1 MIQRV
6 QTLFLLAVTLLMT
19 SQFFSVMVYS
29 PSEKVKYLAL
39 FPCIIFIVITTLI
52 SFFTIFL
59 YHHRMLQIRITIFNT
74 VLLIGYQAWLMYYFF
89 KRPEGTAFSWTA
101 IFPAVSAIL
110 SILAIRYIARDEA
123 LLRTAK
129 HLRSVEKNRNKIK
142 EK

>member
-1 MIQRV
+1 MIQRI
-6 QTLFLLAVTLLMT
+6 QTLFLLAVTLLMG

-29 PSEKVKYLAL
+29 PSEKVKYLAF
-39 FPCIIFIVITTLI
+39 FPCIIFIAITTLV
-52 SFFTIFL
+52 SFLTIFL

-74 VLLIGYQAWLMYYFF
+74 VLLIGYQIWLMYYFF

-101 IFPAVSAIL
+101 IFPVVSAIL

-123 LLRTAK
+123 LARTAK
-129 HLRSVEKNRNKIK
+129 RLRSIEKNRNKVK

>member
-1 MIQRV
+1 MIQRI
-6 QTLFLLAVTLLMT
+6 QTLFLLAVTLLMG

-29 PSEKVKYLAL
+29 PSEKVKYLAF
-39 FPCIIFIVITTLI
+39 FPCIIFIAITTLV
-52 SFFTIFL
+52 SFLTIFL

-74 VLLIGYQAWLMYYFF
+74 GLLIGYQIWLMYYFF

-101 IFPAVSAIL
+101 IFPVVSAIL

-123 LLRTAK
+123 LVRTAK
-129 HLRSVEKNRNKIK
+129 RLRSIEKNRNKVK